1 MRPVSLNHLS
11 NSFRNFRVKN
21 INNQPNN
28 IIGEPPPNDN
38 DTIRITNQS
47 SKHRLKHGPDF
58 KDLLD
63 ARDMVL
69 EHDFDF
75 TIALRTEEISQESFK
90 FRESQLYGDILEN
103 VH

>member
-1 MRPVSLNHLS
+1 MRPVVLNHLS
-11 NSFRNFRVKN
+11 TNFKLFRVKN

-47 SKHRLKHGPDF
+47 SKHRLKHGHDF

-75 TIALRTEEISQESFK
+75 TIALETEKISQESFQ

>member
-1 MRPVSLNHLS
+1 MRPVGPNHLS
-11 NSFRNFRVKN
+11 TNFKLVSVKN
-21 INNQPNN
+21 
-28 IIGEPPPNDN
+28 
-38 DTIRITNQS
+38 IRITNQN
-47 SKHRLKHGPDF
+47 SKHRLKHGHDF

-75 TIALRTEEISQESFK
+75 TVALRTEEISQESFQ
-90 FRESQLYGDILEN
+90 FRGSQLYGDILEH

>member
-1 MRPVSLNHLS
+1 MRPVVLNHLS
-11 NSFRNFRVKN
+11 TNFKLFRVKN

-47 SKHRLKHGPDF
+47 SKHRLKHGHDF

-63 ARDMVL
+63 AL
-69 EHDFDF
+69 E
-75 TIALRTEEISQESFK
+75 K
-90 FRESQLYGDILEN
+90 FVKLIFNAKTYGLFN
-103 VH
+103 S

>member
-1 MRPVSLNHLS
+1 MRPVGLNQLS
-11 NSFRNFRVKN
+11 ASFRHFRVKN
-21 INNQPNN
+21 INNQPNSS
-28 IIGEPPPNDN
+28 IGEPPIIDN

-47 SKHRLKHGPDF
+47 SKHRLKHGLDF

-75 TIALRTEEISQESFK
+75 TVALRTEEISQESFNFQDSK
-90 FRESQLYGDILEN
+90 IYGDILKN
-103 VH
+103 VR